1 MNSLKLELM
10 KVRLLTF
17 MRQTKNFACYL
28 LSCAHPHTSKWT
40 RPSAALQTESESCA
54 VNLRA
59 FWQLHHYMKEK
70 TAILSKEVLSVSNC
84 AWTEDLQ
91 SCKTWLWNTL
101 WDLDGHTDTIRINTT
116 SFVTEQIWN
125 PLSTCLFW
133 MWMLWI
139 FLHSTVVPVTFMYEV
154 YPRSYT
160 RNAVYTENRCLGS
173 ACPVYII
180 NTSILVTVWC

>member
-40 RPSAALQTESESCA
+40 RPSAAPQTESESCA

-91 SCKTWLWNTL
+91 SCKHGSETL
-101 WDLDGHTDTIRINTT
+101 CGIWTVIQNQYNKLCDRTDMKPIKHMPVLDVNALDI
-116 SFVTEQIWN
+116 
-125 PLSTCLFW
+125 STQHCGSCDF
-133 MWMLWI
+133 
-139 FLHSTVVPVTFMYEV
+139 HGPGYEV